1 METPGHHVLRQFRA
15 RAIAQPLVL
24 LVSFYERFHSAITAS
39 CHWPSDSHN
48 RIRTAMLAH
57 HGLDF
62 AKLHAMPQHFDL
74 RIDAAQMDQRSS
86 GYRPTDAIARSVV
99 HLGLPRRPRERLR
112 SFLRIAPITK

>member
-1 METPGHHVLRQFRA
+1 MKPPGPHVLRQFRP
-15 RAIAQPLVL
+15 RATAHPLFL
-24 LVSFYERFHSAITAS
+24 LLSFYKRFPSAITAS

-74 RIDAAQMDQRSS
+74 RIDAAQMDQWSS
-86 GYRPTDAIARSVV
+86 GCRPTDAIDRKSVV
-99 HLGLPRRPRERLR
+99 
-112 SFLRIAPITK
+112 